1 VGIITRWEDNC
12 PIGHAVF
19 ISDCLE
25 CYKKHIGIKELQI
38 EKLRNKIPN
47 LPKDKYKIGEHTFN
61 D

>member
-1 VGIITRWEDNC
+1 MGIIIRWEDNC
-12 PIGHAVF
+12 PVGHAVF

-25 CYKKHIGIKELQI
+25 CHKKDIVIKELEI

-47 LPKDKYKIGEHTFN
+47 LPKDKYRLGEHIFN